1 MAEGSVVKIIELVG
15 ESPNSWEEAMRSVVA
30 EAAKS
35 VRGITRI
42 GAREFDVRMKN
53 DKIEVFRVRAKVSFR
68 IER

>member
-15 ESPNSWEEAMRSVVA
+15 ESPNSWEEAMKSVVA

-42 GAREFDVRMKN
+42 GAREFDVRMKD

-68 IER
+68 IEK